1 MSFVSPKKKPRNR
14 AVSLAEGLALSVM
27 VEGGGEGDAADRG
40 RRESVVREAVLWP
53 YSDSFSTQY
62 LRSQSS
68 SNRDSKAGSKT
79 GPESPQSGPTSQQG
93 MGRVPSLFD
102 QDRLRVFVLLLYSL
116 CLVAL
121 SLWIIFFG
129 VVEVSESGNY
139 EVLRLCGFYLAIAVI
154 WLSSGM
160 LSYMAVVALCAH
172 CTCSLQRASSCGQ
185 SCCGLCGA
193 RQSPR
198 QSPSE
203 GIAEESLEKGSME
216 EGPAVM
222 GFISLEKPRAVT
234 GGRCESPC

>member
-1 MSFVSPKKKPRNR
+1 MSPKKKPRGR

-27 VEGGGEGDAADRG
+27 VEGGGEEDERCMRG
-40 RRESVVREAVLWP
+40 SVVREAVLWP

-79 GPESPQSGPTSQQG
+79 GPESQQSGPTSQQG

-102 QDRLRVFVLLLYSL
+102 QDLLRVFVLLLYSL

-139 EVLRLCGFYLAIAVI
+139 EVLRLYGFYLAIAVI

-160 LSYMAVVALCAH
+160 LSYMAVVALCAN
-172 CTCSLQRASSCGQ
+172 CSCSLQRASSCGQ

-222 GFISLEKPRAVT
+222 GFFSLEKPCAVS
-234 GGRCESPC
+234 GGRCESSC